1 MMQEMQNYNISDK
14 TIFFDALIKKTMNGM
29 RKKNNKIIKSSL
41 QRDIKRN
48 LLEQQLI

>member
-29 RKKNNKIIKSSL
+29 RKNNKIIKSSL